1 MSTAWHI
8 CKGETNFVGKNQD
21 VIYDG
26 VYMYTNQRG
35 LAKTAFIL
43 PPDQPASWVSIY
55 GNLTVSQIGK
65 ECPNGGM
72 NEEGLVVEQTTLWQ
86 AAYPAPDERPA
97 VSELQW
103 IQYMLDTCATVG
115 EVLEAASRVR
125 IAQNQSHLHYMVC
138 DKRGDRAII
147 EFLNGEMA
155 VYKDASLPCPV
166 MANSLYK
173 ETIRTRHEPAEQE
186 EATGD
191 YEANSMHRFRKADQW
206 IANKFELP
214 SISIEDAFEGL
225 REMRRPDTVFSL
237 VYDLNRMEI
246 HFTTSRNPVCTTVR
260 VTDFDYSASLPGHIL
275 NMQLVHDR
283 GSRIAHFDRYSAAAN
298 KQAVSGFFK
307 DPILTEVFGWSITE
321 EMIDFIATYPDA
333 FKKI

>member
-166 MANSLYK
+166 MANSLYQ
-173 ETIRTRHEPAEQE
+173 ETIRTRHERPSRRKRPGITKPTPC
-186 EATGD
+186 TGSVRQT
-191 YEANSMHRFRKADQW
+191 NGLPISLSFR
-206 IANKFELP
+206 
-214 SISIEDAFEGL
+214 
-225 REMRRPDTVFSL
+225 R
-237 VYDLNRMEI
+237 
-246 HFTTSRNPVCTTVR
+246 
-260 VTDFDYSASLPGHIL
+260 SASRTHSKGCGRCADRIRC
-275 NMQLVHDR
+275 LV
-283 GSRIAHFDRYSAAAN
+283 SCTI
-298 KQAVSGFFK
+298 
-307 DPILTEVFGWSITE
+307 
-321 EMIDFIATYPDA
+321 
-333 FKKI
+333 